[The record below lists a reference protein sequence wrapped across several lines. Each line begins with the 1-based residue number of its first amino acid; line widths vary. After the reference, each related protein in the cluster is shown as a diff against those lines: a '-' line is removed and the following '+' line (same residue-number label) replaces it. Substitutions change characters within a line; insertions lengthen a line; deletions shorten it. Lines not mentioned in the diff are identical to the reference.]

1 MFAPLRIISE
11 YSFLKSGLLVSKIGE
26 SIKKGGFSGAAIS
39 DLNVLY
45 GIPSFI
51 KEMDKISKKYLVGME
66 VIIDDT
72 HLVLYATSENGYKN
86 LIRLSLKA
94 SKEDIVL
101 DDLKEHSG
109 LIGII
114 ETNHGKFKES
124 FDPENKDFFKY
135 LVSYFKSVDSFY
147 LGLEINSRE
156 EFDYAQKIRSF
167 AKENEY
173 ITIAFPRIRHQN
185 KSDAI
190 TIKITE
196 AIDTDEKLEIKN
208 EDGEEYF
215 HPLEFYSKIYTK
227 KELDLTEELIN
238 SSKFDFYQKRG
249 KIIHFPVEDS
259 IETLKQNVF
268 DGLKRLN
275 INDEAH
281 ISRAKYELE
290 VIVSMGY
297 ADYFLIVADYV
308 NYARSNGILVGPGRG
323 SAAGSL
329 VSYAL
334 GITEVDPLKFDLQFE
349 RFLNK
354 ARKSMPDID
363 IDFMDTARDQMVE
376 YMRTKYGNEHV
387 ANIAT
392 FQTIQAKQALR
403 DIGRIYNIPSRHID
417 LLSKSITEKLS
428 LREAYKTLPA
438 FKKLIDSDKY
448 FLEIVSLASKIEGLP
463 RQAGLH
469 AAGIIINQDP
479 LYEVLPV
486 TVDFDDHYTSQYEK
500 DYLEEQ
506 GFLKM
511 DFLSLTNLSAIDYCL
526 KLIEK
531 NKDVKLSFY
540 DLPYDDKD
548 SIELIKKG
556 QTIGVFQLESSGMR
570 NAIKIIKPKQFE
582 DIVTLLSIFRP
593 GPMDNIKDYQD
604 RKEGKIKVEYMSES
618 LKEILAPTYGVL
630 IYQEQVNKIAQVM
643 AGFTPEHADLF
654 RRAIS
659 KKDRDKLA
667 SSKVDFV
674 NGSIKNGY
682 TQKQAEKM
690 FNDIL
695 KFADYGF
702 NKSHAVVYAM
712 IACRMAYLKYHYP
725 LEFYSAILTISGGTT
740 DHKFSDYL
748 AELKSRGYKVY
759 PPNINKSTKHF
770 EALEDGLLY
779 PLNMIKGMTELVIN
793 KVLDNRLEKGEF
805 TDFFNFASR
814 MYGID
819 VSETNIAKFIDSG
832 SLDSLCESRATM
844 RATLHYAYQLAELS
858 YDNNGQL
865 ILDATLEN
873 QKQFFKDVDIPLVNL
888 NLEYEAL
895 GIMLSDNPLKYKKDL
910 LDANNVISLNEAKE
924 ANRNVTIC
932 GLISN
937 VKTIKVRKNNTT
949 MAFVKIFD
957 ESDEM
962 EVTVFP
968 RIYQNVFQLLS
979 KNEIILVKGHYEHR
993 DEKESFIA
1001 DDIKKL
1007 EE

>member
-11 YSFLKSGLLVSKIGE
+11 YSFLKSGLLVSKIGD
-26 SIKKGGFSGAAIS
+26 SIKKGGFSGASIS

-51 KEMDKISKKYLVGME
+51 KEMDKNGKKYLVGME

-72 HLVLYATSENGYKN
+72 HLVLYALDENGYKN

-94 SKEDIVL
+94 SKEEVTL

-109 LIGII
+109 LVGII
-114 ETNHGKFKES
+114 ETNHGKFKDT
-124 FDPENKDFFKY
+124 FDPESKEFLKY
-135 LVSYFKSVDSFY
+135 LVAFYKSVDFFY
-147 LGLEINSRE
+147 LGLEINSRD
-156 EFDYAQKIRSF
+156 EFDYAQKVRAF
-167 AKENEY
+167 AKEYEY
-173 ITIAFPRIRHQN
+173 TTIAFPRIRHQN
-185 KSDAI
+185 KGDAI

-196 AIDTDEKLEIKN
+196 AIDKDEKLEIKS

-259 IETLKQNVF
+259 IQALKQNVF

-275 INDEAH
+275 INDEKH
-281 ISRAKYELE
+281 IERAKYELE

-308 NYARSNGILVGPGRG
+308 NYARNNGILVGPGRG

-329 VSYAL
+329 VSYTL

-376 YMRTKYGNEHV
+376 YMRTKYGNDHV

-570 NAIKIIKPKQFE
+570 NAIKIIKPKEFE

-725 LEFYSAILTISGGTT
+725 LEFYSSILTISGGTT
-740 DHKFSDYL
+740 DHKFTDYL

-779 PLNMIKGMTELVIN
+779 PLNMIKGMTELVVN

-805 TDFFNFASR
+805 TDFFNFVNR
-814 MYGID
+814 MYSID

-832 SLDSLCESRATM
+832 SLDSLYESRASM

-858 YDNNGQL
+858 YDKNGQL

-873 QKQFFKDVDIPLVNL
+873 QKQFFKDVDIPLINL

-910 LDANNVISLNEAKE
+910 LTANNVISLNEAKE
-924 ANRNVTIC
+924 TNRNVTIC

-968 RIYQNVFQLLS
+968 RIYENVFQLLN
-979 KNEIILVKGHYEHR
+979 KNEIVLIKGHYEHR

-1001 DDIKKL
+1001 DEIKKL

>member
-1 MFAPLRIISE
+1 MFAALRIISE

-51 KEMDKISKKYLVGME
+51 KEMDKINKKYLVGLE

-72 HLVLYATSENGYKN
+72 HLVLYATDENGYKN

-124 FDPENKDFFKY
+124 FDPENKDFLKY

-147 LGLEINSRE
+147 LGLEINNRE
-156 EFDYAQKIRSF
+156 EFDYAQKIRLF

-249 KIIHFPVEDS
+249 KIIRFPVEDS

-832 SLDSLCESRATM
+832 SLDSLCDSRATM

-858 YDNNGQL
+858 YDKNGQL

-924 ANRNVTIC
+924 TNRNVTIC